1 MTAQLEMNFN
11 IFQSE
16 RDTDLYCGEVKTGG
30 MVDSNTEPIHVALLL
45 DVSGSMVGERI
56 NTLKTS
62 MKAFILCLK
71 PSDRL
76 TIITYSQ
83 SAQLLCTAKYIGENV
98 DELFFLVDRLQVGGN
113 TNIGAAFS
121 LLAANLSTTMP
132 QAIVL
137 LTDGHVNVGPSSS
150 KSITLPLESHHYLQS
165 IPIFTL
171 GLGDDHNQIMLRDI
185 ALSSQG
191 NYFYIDKSED
201 LPQTFGSI
209 LGILRDRF
217 VEQINI
223 GLPFGYSWLERCVAG
238 NTDNSQIF
246 LAYLPSGVTRRFVF
260 RKTNPLIKDAPY
272 LSIQYI
278 SKPCEA
284 VSVFTIGTHNSINRI
299 ADIEMTRIEVKDIMN
314 QATNL
319 LSAHKIQ
326 EAIELLEAQSIKI
339 ENDKLLAGNDTIMG
353 LRALLYDV
361 LASLRKQLHGIG
373 TAASL
378 IGHMTSMTTT
388 LNSQQSSGRDSD
400 IINDLYSTPIMREY
414 TQNVT
419 GQYDSIRSTS

>member
-1 MTAQLEMNFN
+1 MNFT

-16 RDTDLYCGEVKTGG
+16 RDANLYCAEVKTGG
-30 MVDSNTEPIHVALLL
+30 MVNSNTEPIHVALLL
-45 DVSGSMVGERI
+45 DVSGSMKGERI
-56 NTLKTS
+56 TTLKAS
-62 MKAFILCLK
+62 IKAFILCLK
-71 PSDRL
+71 PTDRL
-76 TIITYSQ
+76 TIITYAQ

-98 DELFFLVDRLQVGGN
+98 DELFRLVDGLRAEGN
-113 TNIGAAFS
+113 TNMAAAFT
-121 LLAANLSTTMP
+121 LLAANLSTTTP
-132 QAIVL
+132 QAMIL

-150 KSITLPLESHHYLQS
+150 KSITLPLESDHYLQS
-165 IPIFTL
+165 IPIYTL

-217 VEQINI
+217 IEEINI
-223 GLPFGYSWLERCVAG
+223 GVPSGYSWLERCAVG
-238 NTDNSQIF
+238 NPDNSQIF
-246 LAYLPSGVTRRFVF
+246 LAYLPSGVTHRFVF
-260 RKTNPLIKDAPY
+260 RKSNPLIKDAPY
-272 LSIQYI
+272 LSIQYVA
-278 SKPCEA
+278 KPCEA
-284 VSVFTIGTHNSINRI
+284 VSIFTISTHNSVNRI
-299 ADIEMTRIEVKDIMN
+299 ADIEMTRIEVKEVMN

-326 EAIELLEAQSIKI
+326 EAIELLEALSSKI
-339 ENDKLLAGNDTIMG
+339 ENDKLLNTVTGNDTIMG

-361 LASLRKQLHGIG
+361 QASLRKQLQGAD

-388 LNSQQSSGRDSD
+388 LSTQQSSGRGSN
-400 IINDLYSTPIMREY
+400 IINDLYSTPIMREQ
-414 TQNVT
+414 TQNVRE
-419 GQYDSIRSTS
+419 QYDSIRSAS